1 MLRPRPDPINR
12 GQYRLWLIPSFIS
25 TPTARYREAVLTV
38 EPLTKSVPPA
48 VAGGSLLRPSP
59 HLTKSVSPAAHPL
72 VYLNANRP
80 LPRGGSEPLT
90 KSVPPAVAGGSML
103 LPRSDPINRGQ
114 YRLGLIP
121 SFISTPT
128 ARYREAV
135 LT

>member
-48 VAGGSLLRPSP
+48 VAGGSMLRP
-59 HLTKSVSPAAHPL
+59 
-72 VYLNANRP
+72 RP
-80 LPRGGSEPLT
+80 
-90 KSVPPAVAGGSML
+90 
-103 LPRSDPINRGQ
+103 DPINRGQ

-135 LT
+135 LSR